1 MSKKNIVTGVIA
13 VLALVLVAVVALVET
28 GVIDNAF
35 LTEPETVIE
44 SEIVVVSETNELGSV
59 EYITMLTKY
68 AKPNVSSNHRYPTKK
83 RTTTTTLP
91 TTTTIR
97 YVEQSSVHHVT
108 DVNGIPQFNDDG
120 SPVTEII
127 TYTVPEDSITQPTT
141 AAPKTSAVAVT
152 DASGNQQTDASG
164 NAVTEVVTYTETTT
178 KGPDIWSE
186 NTQEG
191 TTGIFNIETSVKRDD
206 KLAQAVVDQ
215 INADRK
221 AEGLEPLSHTTN
233 LKASA
238 RTNSMALAMPDIY
251 GSGQVSGAYTLVTP
265 YGGNP
270 IYQIVAAANK
280 DKVKSADTKEIGVGV
295 VIYEDK
301 YYTTVLFG

>member
-1 MSKKNIVTGVIA
+1 MSKKNIVTGIIA
-13 VLALVLVAVVALVET
+13 ALALVLVAVVALVET
-28 GVIDNAF
+28 GIISSDF

-44 SEIVVVSETNELGSV
+44 SEIVVVSETDEFGSV

-68 AKPNVSSNHRYPTKK
+68 AKPKVSSNHRYPTKK
-83 RTTTTTLP
+83 TTTAATLP

-97 YVEQSSVHHVT
+97 YVEQSSYHHVT

-120 SPVTEII
+120 SPVTEVII
-127 TYTVPEDSITQPTT
+127 YTVPEDSITQPTT

-164 NAVTEVVTYTETTT
+164 NPITEVITYTETTT
-178 KGPDIWSE
+178 KAPDIWSE

-206 KLAQAVVDQ
+206 KLAQTVVDQ
-215 INADRK
+215 INIDRK
-221 AEGLEPLSHTTN
+221 AAGLEPLSHATG

-238 RTNSMALAMPDIY
+238 RTNSMALALPDIY

-270 IYQIVAAANK
+270 IYQTVAAANK
-280 DKVKSADTKEIGVGV
+280 SKVMSADTKEIGIGIV
-295 VIYEDK
+295 VYEGK

>member
-13 VLALVLVAVVALVET
+13 ALALVLVAVVALVET

-68 AKPNVSSNHRYPTKK
+68 AKPKVSSNHRYPTKK

-108 DVNGIPQFNDDG
+108 DANGIPQFNDDG

-270 IYQIVAAANK
+270 IYQTVAAANK

>member
-13 VLALVLVAVVALVET
+13 ALALALVAVVALVET
-28 GVIDNAF
+28 GVISSNF
-35 LTEPETVIE
+35 MTEPETVIE
-44 SEIVVVSETNELGSV
+44 SEIVVVSETNELGSI
-59 EYITMLTKY
+59 EYITMVTKY
-68 AKPNVSSNHRYPTKK
+68 SKPKVSSNHRYPTKK

-120 SPVTEII
+120 SPVTEIH
-127 TYTVPEDSITQPTT
+127 TYTVPEDSITEPTT
-141 AAPKTSAVAVT
+141 AAPKTSAVVIT
-152 DASGNQQTDASG
+152 DASGLQQTDVSG
-164 NAVTEVVTYTETTT
+164 NPVTEVVTYTETTT
-178 KGPDIWSE
+178 QGPDIWSE
-186 NTQEG
+186 NTKEG

-206 KLAQAVVDQ
+206 KLAQTVVDQ
-215 INADRK
+215 INLDRK
-221 AEGLEPLSHTTN
+221 AEGLEPLKHTTG

-238 RTNSMALAMPDIY
+238 RTNSMALAMPDLY

-270 IYQIVAAANK
+270 IYQTVAAANK
-280 DKVKSADTKEIGVGV
+280 SKVMSADTKEIGIGV
-295 VIYEDK
+295 VIYEGK

>member
-1 MSKKNIVTGVIA
+1 MSKKNIVTGVA
-13 VLALVLVAVVALVET
+13 AALALVLVAVVVLVET
-28 GVIDNAF
+28 GVISSNF
-35 LTEPETVIE
+35 MTEPETVIE

-68 AKPNVSSNHRYPTKK
+68 AKPKVSSNHRYPTKK

-97 YVEQSSVHHVT
+97 YVEQSSVYHVT
-108 DVNGIPQFNDDG
+108 DENGIPLFNDDG
-120 SPVTEII
+120 TPVTDVII
-127 TYTVPEDSITQPTT
+127 YTVPEDSITQPTT
-141 AAPKTSAVAVT
+141 AAPKTSAVVVT
-152 DASGNQQTDASG
+152 DASGNQQTDVSG
-164 NAVTEVVTYTETTT
+164 NPVTEVVTYTETTT

-186 NTQEG
+186 NTKET
-191 TTGIFNIETSVKRDD
+191 TTGFFNIETSVKRDD
-206 KLAQAVVDQ
+206 NLAKAIVDQ

-221 AEGLEPLSHTTN
+221 AEGLEPLSHATN

-238 RTNSMALAMPDIY
+238 RTNSMALALPDIY
-251 GSGQVSGAYTLVTP
+251 GSGQVDGAYTLVTP

-270 IYQIVAAANK
+270 IYQTVAAANR
-280 DKVKSADTKEIGVGV
+280 DKVKSADTKEIGIGV
-295 VIYEDK
+295 VIYEGK

>member
-13 VLALVLVAVVALVET
+13 ALALVLVAVVALVET

-68 AKPNVSSNHRYPTKK
+68 AKPKVSSNHRYPTKK

-191 TTGIFNIETSVKRDD
+191 TTGFFNIETSVKRDD

-270 IYQIVAAANK
+270 IYQTVAAANK